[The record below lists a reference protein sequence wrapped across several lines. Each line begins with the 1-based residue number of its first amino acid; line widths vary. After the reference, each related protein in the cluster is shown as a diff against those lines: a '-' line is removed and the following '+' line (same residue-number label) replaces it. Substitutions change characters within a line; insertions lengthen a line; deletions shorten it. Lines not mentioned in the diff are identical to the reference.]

1 VRLLFA
7 QSSLLASCSL
17 SRVTHSFFFFFFF
30 FVRVHTVLLLDE
42 PTAALDS
49 ESEKR
54 VVKALRTAMESAKS
68 MVMVTHRLGVIRS
81 LGVNRVIVLDKGR
94 IVESGHPEGLLRLRD
109 GLYASL
115 AREQG
120 IVASAEDDDDIRN
133 GRNSNG
139 DHHHHHDPPTPRPA
153 LIE

>member
-1 VRLLFA
+1 M
-7 QSSLLASCSL
+7 
-17 SRVTHSFFFFFFF
+17 
-30 FVRVHTVLLLDE
+30 LLLDE

-54 VVKALRTAMESAKS
+54 VVKALRAAMDHAKS

-81 LGVNRVIVLDKGR
+81 LGVNRVVVLDKGR
-94 IVESGHPEGLLRLRD
+94 VVEAGHPEELLKTPD

-120 IVASAEDDDDIRN
+120 ITAAAATN
-133 GRNSNG
+133 
-139 DHHHHHDPPTPRPA
+139 DHMHHDHPDPTPRPA